1 MEKKME
7 AKEDLRVKK
16 TKKALYAAFM
26 RLLEKKPFEEITVN
40 ELCDEADV
48 RRATFYKH
56 YADKFAFLMAFT
68 HTLRDRFDHFI
79 WKDSGYATST
89 EYYVAYA
96 KGIVNYITEHPAA
109 IDNIVKSSLFSH
121 MLAIIL
127 EQNYKDTKERLEE
140 SARSG
145 IEPRTSIDTLAAM
158 CAGGTAVTI
167 YMWLMGGKKKSPDEL
182 ADEIG
187 IIIKTMLS

>member
-1 MEKKME
+1 ML
-7 AKEDLRVKK
+7 AY
-16 TKKALYAAFM
+16 KALYKKMMDDLKDAGMWIDWAEQIEEEHPTIAKF
-26 RLLEKKPFEEITVN
+26 LLES
-40 ELCDEADV
+40 A
-48 RRATFYKH
+48 
-56 YADKFAFLMAFT
+56 
-68 HTLRDRFDHFI
+68 
-79 WKDSGYATST
+79 
-89 EYYVAYA
+89 
-96 KGIVNYITEHPAA
+96 
-109 IDNIVKSSLFSH
+109 
-121 MLAIIL
+121 
-127 EQNYKDTKERLEE
+127 KERLEE